1 MSEATTTTPTAQP
14 EREKL
19 SKKAITADHPT
30 WCPGC
35 GDFAVL
41 ASFYKVLEKRN
52 LDHEKIV
59 TLAGIGCSSR
69 FPYFVGG
76 DGDGFSIGGNHLNHG
91 ARKNVNLVYFIMDN
105 FVYGLTKKQTS
116 PTSPIGF
123 KSKTDPTGAI
133 DMPVNP
139 MKQLIS
145 AGATF
150 IARTHATQ
158 VKHMMEMIERAFD
171 HQGFS
176 VIECLSECVEFFPD
190 VFDPADP
197 RKGGSFE
204 VIQEKKW
211 DNTPED
217 ELRHDVTDELAAYK
231 LAQLPFPGV
240 FGVFYQNERPT
251 KNALEKKW
259 IETSR
264 EKTGNASDLELL
276 QKTFDRMK

>member
-1 MSEATTTTPTAQP
+1 MT
-14 EREKL
+14 
-19 SKKAITADHPT
+19 
-30 WCPGC
+30 
-35 GDFAVL
+35 
-41 ASFYKVLEKRN
+41 
-52 LDHEKIV
+52 
-59 TLAGIGCSSR
+59 
-69 FPYFVGG
+69 
-76 DGDGFSIGGNHLNHG
+76 
-91 ARKNVNLVYFIMDN
+91 YFIMDN

-133 DMPVNP
+133 DQPVNP
-139 MKQLIS
+139 MKKLI
-145 AGATF
+145 AGGATF

-197 RKGGSFE
+197 KKGGSFE
-204 VIQEKKW
+204 VIHEKKW

-240 FGVFYQNERPT
+240 FGVFYETDRPT

-259 IETSR
+259 IETTR
-264 EKTGNASDLELL
+264 EKSGNASDLELL

>member
-1 MSEATTTTPTAQP
+1 MSETTTGNGDGSGVEATVSAAVAEPP
-14 EREKL
+14 REKL
-19 SKKAITADHPT
+19 TKKAITADLPT

-41 ASFYKVLEKRN
+41 AAFYKVLEKRN
-52 LDHEKIV
+52 LEHEKIV

-69 FPYFVGG
+69 FPYFVNG
-76 DGDGFSIGGNHLNHG
+76 HG
-91 ARKNVNLVYFIMDN
+91 ANVI
-105 FVYGLTKKQTS
+105 
-116 PTSPIGF
+116 
-123 KSKTDPTGAI
+123 
-133 DMPVNP
+133 
-139 MKQLIS
+139 
-145 AGATF
+145 
-150 IARTHATQ
+150 
-158 VKHMMEMIERAFD
+158 HMIKMIESAMD

-190 VFDPADP
+190 VFDPANP
-197 RKGGSFE
+197 KKGGSFE
-204 VIQEKKW
+204 LIQEKKW

-240 FGVFYQNERPT
+240 FGVFYETDRPT

-259 IETSR
+259 IETTR
-264 EKTGNASDLELL
+264 EKTGNASDLEIL

>member
-1 MSEATTTTPTAQP
+1 
-14 EREKL
+14 
-19 SKKAITADHPT
+19 
-30 WCPGC
+30 
-35 GDFAVL
+35 
-41 ASFYKVLEKRN
+41 
-52 LDHEKIV
+52 
-59 TLAGIGCSSR
+59 
-69 FPYFVGG
+69 
-76 DGDGFSIGGNHLNHG
+76 
-91 ARKNVNLVYFIMDN
+91 
-105 FVYGLTKKQTS
+105 
-116 PTSPIGF
+116 
-123 KSKTDPTGAI
+123 
-133 DMPVNP
+133 

-171 HQGFS
+171 HPGFS
-176 VIECLSECVEFFPD
+176 AIECLSECVEFYPD

-204 VIQEKKW
+204 MIQEKKW
-211 DNTPED
+211 DNSPED

-240 FGVFYQNERPT
+240 FGVFYQNDRPT

-259 IETSR
+259 IESSR